1 MSNRISITHSQAVNL
16 VDEWNALANSSNQL
30 TYAEAHLI
38 MSGDNFDDDLVDDGV
53 TTVEL
58 RPSQSASGN
67 PETFNVWASDVCIEE
82 EATA

>member
-1 MSNRISITHSQAVNL
+1 MSFQIFITHSQAVNL
-16 VDEWNALANSSNQL
+16 VDEWNELANSSNQL
-30 TYAEAHLI
+30 AYTEAHLI
-38 MSGDNFDDDLVDDGV
+38 ISGDNFDDELIGDGV
-53 TTVEL
+53 ATVEL

>member
-1 MSNRISITHSQAVNL
+1 MSNRITITHSQAVNL
-16 VDEWNALANSSNQL
+16 VDEWNALANSNNQL
-30 TYAEAHLI
+30 TYDEAHLV
-38 MSGDNFDDDLVDDGV
+38 MAGDNFDDELIDDGV
-53 TTVEL
+53 ATVEL

>member
-1 MSNRISITHSQAVNL
+1 MSFHISITNSQAIDL
-16 VDEWNALANSSNQL
+16 VDEWNALANSRAQL
-30 TYAEAHLI
+30 AYTEAHLI
-38 MSGDNFDDDLVDDGV
+38 MSGDNFDIELFYYGV

-67 PETFNVWASDVCIEE
+67 PETFAVWASDVCIEE